1 MEPIRLPEHL
11 QDITSLNAEHF
22 VEYMNEIGWPQD
34 GTFVTLISTMGYH
47 FCKRDGRVV
56 TRKWDEFKVAPVL
69 SLLIS
74 EL

>member
-22 VEYMNEIGWPQD
+22 VEYMNEIGWQQD
-34 GTFVTLISTMGYH
+34 GAFTTLLSTMGYR
-47 FCKRDGRVV
+47 FDEKDGRVV
-56 TRKWDEFKVAPVL
+56 TRKSPERAASAL
-69 SLLIS
+69 SLLIC